1 MLITPAL
8 LLIAILDVPQF
19 SGFRSQFCKFGV
31 KVAELVATLR
41 PMPA

>member
-8 LLIAILDVPQF
+8 PLIAIPDVPQF
-19 SGFRSQFCKFGV
+19 SGFRSQFCKFVV
-31 KVAELVATLR
+31 KPAELVATMR